1 MRQMAYLAKNY
12 YLCPD

>member
-1 MRQMAYLAKNY
+1 MRQMAYLANNY